1 MENIIEAQ
9 NLVKRFGDFTAVNG
23 INFNVH
29 PSECFGFLG
38 PNGAGKTSTV
48 KMIYCHSPLTD
59 GILKV
64 LGMDVTKEPRAIK
77 RRLGVVAQEDNLDPE
92 LTVEQN
98 LLVYSTY
105 FGIPKQEATERTK
118 ELLNFFGLMEKAH
131 TQVDKLSGG
140 MKRRLAIARA
150 LINKP
155 DLLIL
160 DEPTTGLD
168 PQARHLVWQR
178 LRKLKEFGVTLILT
192 THYMDEASQ
201 LCDRLVVM
209 DRGRILEEG
218 EPKELVIRHIGKEV
232 LELGSTG
239 CHNLIPQLSGLITSH
254 QVVGEALFLY
264 TNDGQTLLRKV
275 QELRDT
281 GRFNKTWGEKFA
293 GCSEDTPQ
301 TWDCLE
307 DPFNRQY
314 LRPASLEDVFLKLT
328 GRGLHHEGE
337 NEVDYAG

>member
-1 MENIIEAQ
+1 MDNVIEARG
-9 NLVKRFGDFTAVNG
+9 LVKRFGDFTAVNG
-23 INFNVH
+23 INFIVR
-29 PSECFGFLG
+29 PRECFGFLG

-48 KMIYCHSPLTD
+48 KMIYCHSPVTD
-59 GILKV
+59 GSLKV
-64 LGMDVTKEPRAIK
+64 LGMDVTKEARAIK
-77 RRLGVVAQEDNLDPE
+77 RRLGVVAQEDNLDPD

-98 LLVYSTY
+98 LLVFSTY
-105 FGIPKQEATERTK
+105 FGIPKSEAGERTK
-118 ELLNFFGLMEKAH
+118 ELLDFFGLKEKAH

-178 LRKLKEFGVTLILT
+178 LRKLKEQGVTLILT
-192 THYMDEASQ
+192 THYLDEASQ
-201 LCDRLVVM
+201 LCDRLVIM
-209 DRGRILEEG
+209 DRGQILEQG
-218 EPKELVIRHIGKEV
+218 EPKELVARHIGKEV
-232 LELGSTG
+232 LELGSAV
-239 CHNLIPQLSGLITSH
+239 CHDLIPQLAGLTSGH

-264 TNDGQTLLRKV
+264 TNDGQALLRKV
-275 QELRDT
+275 QELRET
-281 GRFNKTWGEKFA
+281 
-293 GCSEDTPQ
+293 
-301 TWDCLE
+301 
-307 DPFNRQY
+307 NRQY

-337 NEVDYAG
+337 NEVEHAD